1 MFNTLLSVQDFFEYA
16 SKYMHGLNGSIHVHV
31 VRVVFS
37 LCEHNRF
44 AFLGNGFMIQTF
56 IFNKREI
63 KLSQD
68 LS

>member
-1 MFNTLLSVQDFFEYA
+1 MLNTLRSVQDFFEYT
-16 SKYMHGLNGSIHVHV
+16 SKYLLGLNGGIQVHV
-31 VRVVFS
+31 FRVVFS

-44 AFLGNGFMIQTF
+44 AFLGSGFMIQSF
-56 IFNKREI
+56 FNKREI